1 MLMLA
6 YIAIT
11 SFSSQYGGISTHPVA
26 LHQSNSL
33 LCQNKFHWHLN
44 SSTRTSLSISR
55 SDDYGNLSGLTDDG
69 DFAILG
75 INAHNNNDDDDEN
88 DTVESNRQLFPNTGT
103 SIGWQGVGNMLFNE
117 PLLKSGNVDIGVGPR
132 NRYRNFR
139 GNEVL
144 PKEEFIDPQ
153 VEEWLMEVLPSLDES
168 EVECYA
174 QGLSSIGFRPQCPSL
189 CELQYDDLD
198 FIEKVLHRRYLFK
211 EITGGSHLFEP

>member
-1 MLMLA
+1 MLA
-6 YIAIT
+6 FITIA
-11 SFSSQYGGISTHPVA
+11 SLPSQYGGISTNHVA
-26 LHQSNSL
+26 LYQSNSL
-33 LCQNKFHWHLN
+33 FGQNHYHRHHH
-44 SSTRTSLSISR
+44 STTRTSLSM

-75 INAHNNNDDDDEN
+75 INAHNNNDDDDDEN

-103 SIGWQGVGNMLFNE
+103 SIGWQGVGNMLFSE
-117 PLLKSGNVDIGVGPR
+117 PLLKSGNVDIGVGPS

-211 EITGGSHLFEP
+211 EITGESHPFEP